1 MVDRVEH
8 TRGQFSRGAEQQ
20 SRLAAIGTDLD
31 SDAAIQIAHR
41 GVVQGLTL
49 VAGHEALH
57 LLGKREQALGRVGVV
72 IAHQVNL
79 SGASTAPTSWSPYL
93 LDLLR
98 HSSVWTGV
106 RLRKRHCADP
116 WSAVRGFRNL
126 AVRLAHRLAVR
137 LRRETSRGD
146 LD

>member
-1 MVDRVEH
+1 MIDRVEH
-8 TRGQFSRGAEQQ
+8 ARGQFSRRAEQQ

-31 SDAAIQIAHR
+31 SDAATEVAHR

-79 SGASTAPTSWSPYL
+79 SVASTAPTPWSRYL
-93 LDLLR
+93 LDPL
-98 HSSVWTGV
+98 HHGSVWTGV
-106 RLRKRHCADP
+106 RLQ
-116 WSAVRGFRNL
+116 
-126 AVRLAHRLAVR
+126 
-137 LRRETSRGD
+137 RR
-146 LD
+146 